1 MKNMKV
7 ERDLL
12 KQLHEKEEQ
21 KYQALK
27 KHTNEFE
34 ARFVKLQQNNSSLKH
49 IVKEQD
55 IKILKLKHEIQIVV
69 QLKNEAILEQIK
81 VNATNQSKID
91 NMMLSGYEQLWT
103 H

>member
-1 MKNMKV
+1 MESMKV

-12 KQLHEKEEQ
+12 KQPHEKEEQ

-55 IKILKLKHEIQIVV
+55 VKILKLKHEIQIVV
-69 QLKNEAILEQIK
+69 QLKNEAILE
-81 VNATNQSKID
+81 
-91 NMMLSGYEQLWT
+91 
-103 H
+103 